1 MMRRRV
7 DYDLC
12 LKPANIAKSLSESIC
27 VEKVQKSLA
36 SMIILGFFAG
46 AFIAFGGELSTMVTV
61 GTARI
66 SVGISKFLA
75 GSVFSVGLMLVVIAG
90 AELFTGNNLVII
102 SALDR
107 RIKTRA
113 VLRNWAIVYAA
124 NFIGAI
130 FIAVLMYYSGL
141 WKTGGNEWGITA
153 ATIAVSKVNLSFTEA
168 FFRGIGC
175 NWLVCLAVW
184 MAIASKDVVGKIFAI
199 YFPIMA
205 FVASGFEHVIAN
217 MYFIPIGLF
226 LKGTGIAA
234 TVNMESLTWGSMV
247 VRNFIPVTLGNVV
260 GGAFF
265 VGVLYW
271 VAYLRHAEEEE
282 S

>member
-1 MMRRRV
+1 MMRRKW

-12 LKPANIAKSLSESIC
+12 LKPANVAKSLSESIC
-27 VEKVQKSLA
+27 VEKVHKNLA
-36 SMIILGFFAG
+36 NLVILGFFAG

-66 SVGISKFLA
+66 SIGISKFLA
-75 GSVFSVGLMLVVIAG
+75 GSVFTVGLMLVVIAG

-107 RIKTRA
+107 RIKSSD
-113 VLRNWAIVYAA
+113 VLRNWVIVYAA
-124 NFIGAI
+124 NFVGAL

-141 WKTGGNEWGITA
+141 WKTGGNEWGVTA
-153 ATIAVSKVNLSFTEA
+153 ANIAVSKVNLSFTEA

-234 TVNMESLTWGSMV
+234 VVNMESLTWGGMV
-247 VRNFIPVTLGNVV
+247 IRNFIPVTLGNIV

-271 VAYLRHAEEEE
+271 VAYLRHPEVE
-282 S
+282 